1 MKNQITLIVLLG
13 LCAFLFVAPRTLA
26 QAQAQGQGNA
36 AAAQK
41 LDKLEELSKQLN
53 LTPQQKLKLLPIL
66 KDEAP
71 KMEAIKNDTSF
82 TKFQK
87 MERIR
92 ELHEKTNPQVQAIL
106 TPQQFEQLQTIRKE
120 EIQKMVQVKRAAQ

>member
-1 MKNQITLIVLLG
+1 MRG
-13 LCAFLFVAPRTLA
+13 E
-26 QAQAQGQGNA
+26 AQAQGQRNA

-41 LDKLEELSKQLN
+41 LDKLEELSKELK
-53 LTPQQKLKLLPIL
+53 LTPEQKVKLLPIL
-66 KDEAP
+66 KEEAP
-71 KMEAIKNDTSF
+71 KLEEIKNDTAL

-92 ELHEKTNPQVQAIL
+92 ELHEKTNPQFQAIL

-120 EIQKMVQVKRAAQ
+120 EIQKMVQAKRAAQ

>member
-1 MKNQITLIVLLG
+1 MRKRIAGIALLG
-13 LCAFLFVAPRTLA
+13 IPALLFLAPLVR
-26 QAQAQGQGNA
+26 AQAQGQGNA

-41 LDKLEELSKQLN
+41 LDKLEELSKELK
-53 LTPQQKLKLLPIL
+53 LTPEQKVKLLPIL
-66 KDEAP
+66 KEEAP
-71 KMEAIKNDTSF
+71 KMEAIKNDTSL

-120 EIQKMVQVKRAAQ
+120 EIQKMVQAKRAAQ

>member
-1 MKNQITLIVLLG
+1 MRKRKAGVALLG
-13 LCAFLFVAPRTLA
+13 ISALLFFASQLR
-26 QAQAQGQGNA
+26 AQAQGQGNA

-41 LDKLEELSKQLN
+41 LDKLEELSKELK
-53 LTPQQKLKLLPIL
+53 LTPEQQVKLLPIL
-66 KDEAP
+66 KEEAP
-71 KMEAIKNDTSF
+71 KLEAIKNDTSL

-106 TPQQFEQLQTIRKE
+106 TPHQFEQLQTIRKE
-120 EIQKMVQVKRAAQ
+120 EIQKMVQAKRAAQ